1 MNVLLIHNFYQQPGG
16 EDRVFQQE
24 GALLEERGNDVTRFS
39 IHNNQIANLNKLR
52 LAGATFWN
60 GSVATQIRT
69 LIKRVQPTVIHCHN
83 IFPLISPAVYYVAQS
98 LHVPVVQTLHNYRLL
113 CPAAIFYRDG
123 HPCEDCMGT
132 VTLWPSVAHGC
143 YQGSRTATT
152 VAATMLGLHRFM
164 STWQS
169 KVDVYIALTEFARQK
184 FIEGGLPD
192 DKIVVKPNFLHSP
205 SVCGEGQG
213 GYALFVGRLVPEK
226 GITVLL
232 DAWRHVGS
240 RIPLKIVGDG
250 PLAST
255 VSEYTQTTVGVE
267 WLGSQNADQ
276 VRVLM
281 KNAQILILPSTWYE
295 GFPMIVAEAYAA
307 GLPIIASSLG
317 SLSSL
322 VAHGYTGRQF
332 QPGNDTDLRTQV
344 EWVLAHP
351 EDLFRMRRNAREEFN
366 LKYTAERN
374 YELLMGIYEK
384 ARVRKLR

>member
-52 LAGATFWN
+52 LAGATLWN
-60 GSVATQIRT
+60 GSVAAQIRT
-69 LIKRVQPTVIHCHN
+69 IIKRVQPAVIHCHN

-98 LHVPVVQTLHNYRLL
+98 LRVPVVQTLHNYRLL
-113 CPAAIFYRDG
+113 CPAAVFYRDG

-132 VTLWPSVAHGC
+132 VTLWPSVVHGC
-143 YQGSRTATT
+143 YQGSRTATA
-152 VAATMLGLHRFM
+152 VAATMLGLHRFV
-164 STWQS
+164 STWNS
-169 KVDVYIALTEFARQK
+169 KVDVYIALTEFARRK

-192 DKIVVKPNFLHSP
+192 DKIVVKPNFLYP
-205 SVCGEGQG
+205 PVVCGEGQG

-226 GITVLL
+226 GIKVLL

-240 RIPLKIVGDG
+240 RLPLKIVGAG

-255 VSEYTQTTVGVE
+255 VLTYTQTTAGVE

-276 VRVLM
+276 VSALM
-281 KNAQILILPSTWYE
+281 KNAQILVLPSTWYE
-295 GFPMIVAEAYAA
+295 GFPMIVAEAYAV

-322 VAHGYTGRQF
+322 VVHGHTGRQF
-332 QPGNDTDLRTQV
+332 QPGNDADLRAQV

-351 EDLFRMRRNAREEFN
+351 EELFRMRRNAREEFN
-366 LKYTAERN
+366 LKYTADRN

-384 ARVRKLR
+384 AGVRKR